1 MPDKL
6 PPSIVEQWPEVLK
19 DIEIKAVPAEYLK
32 AVNVTFTDGK
42 VWMIDVHEGLTD
54 DDQSEMPI
62 EDALEEFFAEY
73 NDTIVQVEFQLDAP
87 SLISDIKSRTKTFMK
102 KRK

>member
-87 SLISDIKSRTKTFMK
+87 ALISDIKSRTKTFMK

>member
-42 VWMIDVHEGLTD
+42 VWIIDVHEGLTD

-62 EDALEEFFAEY
+62 EDALEEFFTEY

-87 SLISDIKSRTKTFMK
+87 ALISDIKSRTKTFMK

>member
-1 MPDKL
+1 VPDKL

-54 DDQSEMPI
+54 DDQSEMLI

-87 SLISDIKSRTKTFMK
+87 ALISDIKSRTKTFMK

>member
-1 MPDKL
+1 VPDKL

-42 VWMIDVHEGLTD
+42 VWIIDVHEGLTD

-87 SLISDIKSRTKTFMK
+87 ALISDIKSRTKTFMK

>member
-42 VWMIDVHEGLTD
+42 VWIIDVHEGLTD

-87 SLISDIKSRTKTFMK
+87 ALISDIKSRTKTFMK

>member
-1 MPDKL
+1 VPDKL

-32 AVNVTFTDGK
+32 AVNVTFTDGE
-42 VWMIDVHEGLTD
+42 VWIIDVHKGLTD
-54 DDQSEMPI
+54 DDQSEMLI

-87 SLISDIKSRTKTFMK
+87 ALISDIKSRTKTFMK

>member
-1 MPDKL
+1 VPDKL

-87 SLISDIKSRTKTFMK
+87 ALISDIKSRTKTFMK

>member
-73 NDTIVQVEFQLDAP
+73 NDTIV
-87 SLISDIKSRTKTFMK
+87 
-102 KRK
+102 

>member
-1 MPDKL
+1 MSDKL

-32 AVNVTFTDGK
+32 TVNVTFTDGK
-42 VWMIDVHEGLTD
+42 VWVIDVDAGITSGD
-54 DDQSEMPI
+54 DAEVPI
-62 EDALEEFFAEY
+62 EDALEDFFEEY
-73 NDTIVQVEFQLDAP
+73 NDSITQVEFQLDAP
-87 SLISDIKSRTKTFMK
+87 ALISDIKSRTKTFLK

>member
-32 AVNVTFTDGK
+32 AVNVTFADGK
-42 VWMIDVHEGLTD
+42 VWIIDVDAGFTD
-54 DDQSEMPI
+54 NDDVEIPI
-62 EDALEEFFAEY
+62 EDALEDFFEEY
-73 NDTIVQVEFQLDAP
+73 NDTITQVEFQLDAP
-87 SLISDIKSRTKTFMK
+87 TLISDIKSRTKTFMK

>member
-32 AVNVTFTDGK
+32 AVNVTFTDGE
-42 VWMIDVHEGLTD
+42 VWIIDVHKGLTD
-54 DDQSEMPI
+54 DDQSEMLI

-87 SLISDIKSRTKTFMK
+87 ALISDIKSRTKTFMK